1 MIDATWRI
9 QDDDGDADLTG
20 APRPLMGTWHYLR
33 NSLRRDWRTWASV
46 SAVGA
51 LVGLALVVL
60 APPPSQGSVSLLMA
74 HPANMEAQSAMATDV
89 SLLTTREVSART
101 VAKLGLPMTPEA
113 FRATITAV
121 PVTTEVLTVTVSAP
135 DTGSAVRRAAALT
148 SVYLDFRATQLR
160 SLSSGLVNGYEA
172 RVAGMQ
178 KEVSQINAQYAT
190 ASQEGGNQTQATE
203 LLTRRSQL
211 ESQIYDMQQSIAD
224 AALTTDA
231 AVSSSHVIDEAQ
243 PVKGSL
249 KRTAAL
255 DVGSGLIGGTA
266 LGVGFVLFRAL
277 TSTKVRRRE
286 DVALAMNTPV
296 RYSVASH
303 SRLVRRLRGR
313 RRDSA
318 RTGTRR
324 GDLDVL
330 VRGLETLLEESTPPD
345 GGRLLAATGPTHGV
359 ALAAIGDPRIAAAVV
374 DSLDATLRARGR
386 NPFVVDLSA
395 SGALARRRGSGRRG
409 ARHQAGSAG
418 AGAVVFRPTGVPALA
433 TGPAGLRGG
442 AVDLPDDAPWREAWE
457 QADVVLALVE
467 VDPGIDAEHLRSWV
481 GQVVP
486 LVTAGDSSAE
496 LLETTAELV
505 RAAGLALPFA
515 MLVGADRTDESFGAV
530 AFGESVPRSL
540 VPQP

>member
-74 HPANMEAQSAMATDV
+74 HPANMEAQSAMSTDV

-101 VAKLGLPMTPEA
+101 VAKLGLPLTPEA
-113 FRATITAV
+113 FRATITAE
-121 PVTTEVLTVTVSAP
+121 PVTTEVLTITVSAP
-135 DTGSAVRRAAALT
+135 DTESAVKRAAALT

-160 SLSSGLVNGYEA
+160 SLSSGLVNGYQA
-172 RVAGMQ
+172 RVAAME

-190 ASQEGGNQTQATE
+190 ASQEGGNQTRATE

-231 AVSSSHVIDEAQ
+231 AVSSTHVIDEAQ

-255 DVGSGLIGGTA
+255 DVGSGLIAGTA

-286 DVALAMNTPV
+286 DVALAMNAPV

-313 RRDSA
+313 RGGTSDV
-318 RTGTRR
+318 GTRR
-324 GDLDVL
+324 GDLEVL
-330 VRGLETLLEESTPPD
+330 VRGLETLLEESAPPD

-374 DSLDATLRARGR
+374 DSLDASLRSRGR
-386 NPFVVDLSA
+386 TPFVVDLSA
-395 SGALARRRGSGRRG
+395 SGALARRRGTGR
-409 ARHQAGSAG
+409 ARHQAGPG
-418 AGAVVFRPTGVPALA
+418 PGTPVVFRPTGVPALA
-433 TGPAGLRGG
+433 TGPAALRGG
-442 AVDLPDDAPWREAWE
+442 PVDLPDDVPWREAWE
-457 QADVVLALVE
+457 QSDVVVALVE

-505 RAAGLALPFA
+505 RAAGLGLPFA

-530 AFGESVPRSL
+530 AFGEAVPRSL